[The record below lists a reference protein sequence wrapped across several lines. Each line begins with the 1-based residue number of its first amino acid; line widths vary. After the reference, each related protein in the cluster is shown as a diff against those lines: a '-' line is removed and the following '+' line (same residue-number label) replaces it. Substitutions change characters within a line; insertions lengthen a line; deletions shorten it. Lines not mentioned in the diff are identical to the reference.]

1 MVRIR
6 SKELAEAENLL
17 ADVCSWTE
25 DEVDALPRFYREKA
39 RAYRRQANAGAD

>member
-17 ADVCSWTE
+17 ANVCSWPE
-25 DEVDALPRFYREKA
+25 AEVDALPRFYREKA
-39 RAYRRQANAGAD
+39 REYRGLANRGAD